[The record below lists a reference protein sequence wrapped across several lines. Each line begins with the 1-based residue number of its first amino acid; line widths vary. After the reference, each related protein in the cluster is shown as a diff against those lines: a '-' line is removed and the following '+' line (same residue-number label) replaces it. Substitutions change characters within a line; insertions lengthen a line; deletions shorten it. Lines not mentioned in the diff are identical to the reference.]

1 MILVEPAKAALV
13 DVASGHVAKVEWTH
27 FPFVRFF
34 GREPEEGALEKVEAS
49 YAKIRDMHFDK
60 GQTWL
65 ANGEMSIADI
75 QLATRL
81 SMAIHVG
88 DYNVEEKFP
97 EIMKGYNEIVK
108 MPEWQSVE
116 KTMVDYIAT
125 LGK

>member
-1 MILVEPAKAALV
+1 
-13 DVASGHVAKVEWTH
+13 
-27 FPFVRFF
+27 
-34 GREPEEGALEKVEAS
+34 
-49 YAKIRDMHFDK
+49 
-60 GQTWL
+60 
-65 ANGEMSIADI
+65 MSIADI

-88 DYNVEEKFP
+88 DYNVEDKFP